1 MVTLVLTNLG
11 LESFP
16 VSSGD
21 ALSAEPDRLGQG
33 DLAPARQSCPEK
45 RASMIQVHFSGKP
58 QGLDLVS
65 QLQAD

>member
-1 MVTLVLTNLG
+1 MVTLALTNLG

-21 ALSAEPDRLGQG
+21 ALSADRLGQG
-33 DLAPARQSCPEK
+33 DLAPARQSCPKK
-45 RASMIQVHFSGKP
+45 RTSMIQVHFSGKP